1 MKNTDI
7 ALIILIST
15 ISVVASY
22 FIGNA
27 ILGDPNDRV
36 ESVSYMTPISDTID
50 QPDSDT
56 YNAYALNPT
65 VEIYVGNCGPL
76 EQWSEVKRTCVPK
89 DGLEKAAEEE
99 KAEESGKVENTEN
112 TGNVENTEE
121 SGSSG
126 TNGSSTAGGN
136 PADTSTSGDE

>member
-36 ESVSYMTPISDTID
+36 ETVSYMTPISDTID

-76 EQWSEVKRTCVPK
+76 EQWSEVKRACVPK

-99 KAEESGKVENTEN
+99 KAKQS
-112 TGNVENTEE
+112 GNVGNTDE
-121 SGSSG
+121 SDSSG
-126 TNGSSTAGGN
+126 TNDSSTAGGN
-136 PADTSTSGDE
+136 SADTSTSGDE